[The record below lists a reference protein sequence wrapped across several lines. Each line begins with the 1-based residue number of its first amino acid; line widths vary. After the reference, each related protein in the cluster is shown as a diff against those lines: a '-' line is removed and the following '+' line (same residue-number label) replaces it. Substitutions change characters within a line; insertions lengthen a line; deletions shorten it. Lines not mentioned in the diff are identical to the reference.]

1 MTMKGLSNCCKDAI
15 IKEGIWWCLRRD
27 DMTGSYLT
35 LREVADKY
43 GVEQHQ
49 VRYAIR
55 AGYLKAEKKGW
66 MLLIKRKSLP
76 KKWPVGGD

>member
-1 MTMKGLSNCCKDAI
+1 
-15 IKEGIWWCLRRD
+15 
-27 DMTGSYLT
+27 MTGSYLT

-66 MLLIKRKSLP
+66 MLLIKTKNLP